1 MKMKILIA
9 DILLAGQQNFDWKEG
24 YELCYAFRNIG
35 HECDV
40 AGVNGKISE
49 LEIPNIAHNYDL
61 IIITENYPI
70 DSRWQWWDWKEI
82 KTPKLFWAI
91 DAHIIDFRY
100 WFKNV
105 NMDYIAFNNPEDIID
120 YNLPNSFWLP
130 YAASKKHGL
139 IEYTKEKKR
148 DIVFIGGLMEERKRL
163 CDKFNIECINAY
175 GPDYMREMQ
184 ASKICFNH
192 SMSYNKKANINAKY
206 FEILSSGSFMLTDYN
221 ENFHKYM
228 DYNEDIAKMFYYSD
242 DDLGEKIK
250 YYLENEEER
259 EAIAKRAFDYI
270 SQNHTWENRCE
281 LILSEVEKINN
292 SKVIE

>member
-1 MKMKILIA
+1 MKILIV
-9 DILLAGQQNFDWKEG
+9 DILLAGQSNSDWKEG

-70 DSRWQWWDWKEI
+70 DSGWRWWNWKEI

-91 DAHIIDFRY
+91 DAHIIDFKP
-100 WFKNV
+100 WFNNV
-105 NMDYIAFNNPEDIID
+105 NMDYVAFNNPEDIID

-130 YAASKKHGL
+130 YGVSKVHGL
-139 IEYTKEKKR
+139 VEYTKEKNR
-148 DIVFIGGLMEERKRL
+148 EIVFIGGLMEERKRL
-163 CDKFNIECINAY
+163 CDKFNIECVNAY

-242 DDLGEKIK
+242 EDLGEKIK
-250 YYLENEEER
+250 YYLENENER
-259 EAIAKRAFDYI
+259 EIIASRAKEYI
-270 SQNHTWENRCE
+270 YSKHSWENRAQ
-281 LILSEVEKINN
+281 LILDNIKI
-292 SKVIE
+292 